1 MNHPRARNVALVEAL
16 REARLTYEQLAT
28 DVRAIAAE
36 SGDSL
41 RTNRSAVAHW
51 VSGRTIEPRTASYV
65 AEAISRRLGRQLRPH
80 DLQLATPETDQSQDA
95 LGAHLGLDP
104 VDMLRRIGEADIQ
117 RREFLA
123 KSAYSVAAAALPL
136 GLDQALEYR
145 ARATAGNRA
154 GRAELDALRDMAS
167 MFTALD
173 ERHGGQHGRSAV
185 VQYLRSDVADL
196 CRASF
201 ATEAEHREA
210 LSLAA
215 TLVYLCGWKAYDA
228 DEHGLAQRYYL
239 QGLALTREAG
249 NDLHTAWLMRIMA
262 HNGMD
267 LRRPQHTLN
276 LAEAALDRV
285 RGRVSPATEA
295 LFAVTRARAL
305 ATAKRGPEA
314 TAQIRQAQDL
324 VLTGD
329 PEDADVPFWA
339 ALWGAPRATVAS
351 HVGKTFEAL
360 GDHAHAEQH
369 YAASARA
376 RPDGGHQRITAL
388 DLAAQGREQA
398 AQGHLEAACSTWGQA
413 LDMFGGV
420 RSSRAAKQIT
430 GMRKQL
436 RVFDQRGVKAAR
448 DLDERAR
455 SWQAAHA

>member
-1 MNHPRARNVALVEAL
+1 MNHPRARNDALLEAL

-51 VSGRTIEPRTASYV
+51 VAGRTIEPRTASFV
-65 AEAISRRLGRQLRPH
+65 AEALSRRLGRQLQPH
-80 DLQLATPETDQSQDA
+80 DLELAAPETAQSQSA
-95 LGAHLGLDP
+95 LGAHLGPDP
-104 VDMLRRIGEADIQ
+104 VDTLRRIGEADIQ
-117 RREFLA
+117 RRKLLTGA
-123 KSAYSVAAAALPL
+123 AYSVVAAALPL
-136 GLDQALEYR
+136 GLDQALAYR
-145 ARATAGNRA
+145 ARAAGGTRA
-154 GRAELDALRDMAS
+154 GRAELDALRDMTS
-167 MFTALD
+167 VFTALD

-196 CRASF
+196 CRATF
-201 ATEAEHREA
+201 ATEDEHREA

-215 TLVYLCGWKAYDA
+215 NLVYLCGWKAYDA
-228 DEHGLAQRYYL
+228 NEHGLAQRYYL
-239 QGLALTREAG
+239 QGLALTREAD
-249 NDLHTAWLMRIMA
+249 NDLHTAWMMRIMA

-285 RGRVSPATEA
+285 RGRVSPVTES

-305 ATAKRGPEA
+305 ATADRGPEA
-314 TAQIRQAQDL
+314 TAQIRRAQDL
-324 VLTGD
+324 ALTGD
-329 PEDADVPFWA
+329 PADMPFWA

-351 HVGKTFEAL
+351 HTGKTFEAL
-360 GDHAHAEQH
+360 GDHAHAEKH
-369 YAASARA
+369 YADSTRA
-376 RPDGGHQRITAL
+376 RPNGGHQRITAL
-388 DLAAQGREQA
+388 DLAAQGRAQA
-398 AQGHLEAACSTWGQA
+398 AQGHLEAACSTWSRS

-420 RSSRAAKQIT
+420 RSSRATKQISSI
-430 GMRKQL
+430 RRLL
-436 RVFDQRGVKAAR
+436 RVFDQRGVQAAR

>member
-1 MNHPRARNVALVEAL
+1 MNHPRARNSALIESLPEAQ
-16 REARLTYEQLAT
+16 LTYEQLAT
-28 DVRAIAAE
+28 DVRAIATEA
-36 SGDSL
+36 GDSL
-41 RTNRSAVAHW
+41 RTSRSAVANW
-51 VSGRTIEPRTASYV
+51 VAGRLPEPRAASYI
-65 AEAISRRLGRQLRPH
+65 AEALGRRLGSQLRPE
-80 DLQLATPETDQSQDA
+80 DLGFVTPETDQSQAA
-95 LGAHLGLDP
+95 LGAHLGPDP
-104 VDMLRRIGEADIQ
+104 VDVLRRIGEADIH
-117 RREFLA
+117 RRRFLTNA
-123 KSAYSVAAAALPL
+123 VYSIVAAGLPL
-136 GLDQALEYR
+136 SLDQAAEYR
-145 ARATAGNRA
+145 ARAAGGNRA
-154 GRAELDALRDMAS
+154 GRAELEALRDMTT

-196 CRASF
+196 CRATF
-201 ATEAEHREA
+201 AAEDEHREA

-215 TLVYLCGWKAYDA
+215 NLVYLCGWKAYDA
-228 DEHGLAQRYYL
+228 SEHGLAQRYYL

-249 NDLHTAWLMRIMA
+249 NDLHTAWMMRIMA

-285 RGRVSPATEA
+285 RGRVSPVTEA

-314 TAQIRQAQDL
+314 TAQIRRAQDL
-324 VLTGD
+324 ALTGD
-329 PEDADVPFWA
+329 PTDVPFWA
-339 ALWGAPRATVAS
+339 ALWGAPRATVSS
-351 HVGKTFEAL
+351 HTAKTFEAL

-369 YAASARA
+369 YGASARA
-376 RPDGGHQRITAL
+376 RPAGGHQRITAL

-398 AQGHLEAACSTWGQA
+398 AQGHLEAACSTWSQS

-420 RSSRAAKQIT
+420 RSSRAAKQIS
-430 GMRKQL
+430 GMRRQL
-436 RVFDQRGVKAAR
+436 GAFERRGVKAAR